1 MSDPRPIPAAAP
13 WAEDLCSV
21 GITGTNGK
29 TSTTTMLAST
39 ILAAGRRVY
48 TATTL
53 EYALDLR
60 PLAVASSWG
69 GFVEGAAL
77 ARAVGVRHAAIEVTS
92 QGLARGHAK
101 RWRFDHGVFTNLSPD
116 HLKSHGSWE
125 HYLASKAQLFVH
137 LSPGGTAVLN
147 ARDPCSALIDQVT
160 PADVQ
165 RRWFGALGRGPSVR
179 AEDLSTVGLGEMQHI
194 APNDTPEQREQNRRV
209 TMQFLEVSRLPPAE
223 ELTLRGITF
232 RSGSATL
239 TPADKLIVDS
249 VVGYVQSRPSYAIQ
263 VQGHTDDR
271 GSDELN
277 QKLSESRAKAVA
289 DYLVSKGV
297 DGARLSSAGFGES
310 RPIAANETD
319 AGRAQN
325 RRVTLKFSAR

>member
-1 MSDPRPIPAAAP
+1 
-13 WAEDLCSV
+13 
-21 GITGTNGK
+21 
-29 TSTTTMLAST
+29 
-39 ILAAGRRVY
+39 
-48 TATTL
+48 
-53 EYALDLR
+53 
-60 PLAVASSWG
+60 
-69 GFVEGAAL
+69 
-77 ARAVGVRHAAIEVTS
+77 
-92 QGLARGHAK
+92 
-101 RWRFDHGVFTNLSPD
+101 
-116 HLKSHGSWE
+116 
-125 HYLASKAQLFVH
+125 
-137 LSPGGTAVLN
+137 
-147 ARDPCSALIDQVT
+147 
-160 PADVQ
+160 
-165 RRWFGALGRGPSVR
+165 
-179 AEDLSTVGLGEMQHI
+179 
-194 APNDTPEQREQNRRV
+194 
-209 TMQFLEVSRLPPAE
+209 MQFLEVSRLPPAE